1 MSAISRVEL
10 SRRLRQF
17 ERFKFEVKTFVEGKS
32 EKAWGRVTDMSRNG
46 LFIEMAELP
55 GLGAHFTAHLA
66 LNVPLQLQCVVRRIA
81 PGRGIGVGF
90 TVPAESKERF
100 EALLTALSLNAD
112 PAATAVNAPRAAS
125 RREAGKPAAA
135 AAAAGSRRS

>member
-1 MSAISRVEL
+1 MSTISRMEL

-46 LFIEMAELP
+46 LFIEMSEPP

-81 PGRGIGVGF
+81 PGRGVGVGF
-90 TVPAESKERF
+90 SVPAESKERF

-112 PAATAVNAPRAAS
+112 PTATAAGAPQTES
-125 RREAGKPAAA
+125 RREASKLAA
-135 AAAAGSRRS
+135 AAAAGSRKR